1 MTTGLARTWEGRAL
15 ASALLV
21 TCMVTLPSGSSG
33 RPEGTLRSEPRL
45 GGAPHGP
52 LSMSF
57 VPNRGQ
63 SDARVRYQGQIG
75 GANVWFTRHEAV
87 LGLSAE
93 GGRTA
98 LGLRFVGSDPHAT
111 VTGRHPRPGT
121 VNYLI
126 GSDAQLAALV
136 DRVVPTAIKD
146 RATRLTLGL

>member
-1 MTTGLARTWEGRAL
+1 
-15 ASALLV
+15 
-21 TCMVTLPSGSSG
+21 MVTLPSGSSG

-126 GSDAQLAALV
+126 GSDPSEWHTGL
-136 DRVVPTAIKD
+136 PTYG
-146 RATRLTLGL
+146 RGGLPQPVAGHESGVSR